1 MISEVAKREIVTRG
15 RSKSYRVT
23 TGILIVLTIAFVAGA
38 AIFGSRDDSPDT
50 VDISIGVTSPID
62 RFDDTIAA
70 LSPELVNTEVVP
82 IADAEVEQLLLDG
95 DVDVVIRDGET
106 LVWNDEPDPLTQS
119 IVIESLTAIAVADR
133 ADTLGIDDST
143 LDDLLAPIPLD
154 AEFIDPP
161 TDGDTAKTLVATIGI
176 FIMFFAI
183 QMYGSQI
190 ALVVVEEKAHRIVEI
205 LLALVRPRDLLA
217 GKVIGVG
224 VLAAVQVVIPIIGLF
239 LALALSGSV
248 GIPASAYASLPLL
261 FVTFLL
267 GFTMYGTLFAVV
279 GSLVS
284 RQEDAQQALLPV
296 FVPIITGYILALQA
310 VASPESLIAKIASVV
325 PFTAPFALPVTTAQ
339 GSVGIGLVAV
349 ALALLA
355 ATTMALLAL
364 AGRIYEF
371 TLLRSGSRIPLGE
384 ALRLA
389 RR

>member
-1 MISEVAKREIVTRG
+1 MIREVAKREIVTRG

-23 TGILIVLTIAFVAGA
+23 TGILIVLTVAFVVAA
-38 AIFGSRDDSPDT
+38 AIFGSSDDSPGS
-50 VDISIGVTSPID
+50 VDLSIGLTSPIE
-62 RFDDTIAA
+62 RFDETVAA
-70 LSPELVNTEVVP
+70 VSPELVDTEVVP
-82 IADAEVEQLLLDG
+82 VAEADVEQLLVDG
-95 DVDVVIRDGET
+95 DIDVAIRDGET
-106 LVWNDEPDPLTQS
+106 LVWNDEPDPLAQS
-119 IVIESLTAIAVADR
+119 IVTESLTAIAVADR
-133 ADTLGIDDST
+133 AITLGIDDPT
-143 LDDLLAPIPLD
+143 LDELLAPVPLD
-154 AEFIDPP
+154 AEFVDPP

-261 FVTFLL
+261 FLTFLL

-296 FVPIITGYILALQA
+296 FVPIIVGYILALQA
-310 VASPESLIAKIASVV
+310 VASPESIVAKIASVV

-339 GSVGIGLVAV
+339 GSVGIGLVAA

-355 ATTMALLAL
+355 ATTIAFLAL

-371 TLLRSGSRIPLGE
+371 TLLRSGSRITLGE

>member
-1 MISEVAKREIVTRG
+1 MMLEVAKREIATRG
-15 RSKSYRVT
+15 RSKAYRVS
-23 TGILIVLTIAFVAGA
+23 TGILVVITIAFVIGA
-38 AIFGSRDDSPDT
+38 AVFGSRDDSPST
-50 VDISIGVTSPID
+50 LEVTIGVTE
-62 RFDDTIAA
+62 RNERLDDTLGEITPPRVDADT
-70 LSPELVNTEVVP
+70 LLVTD
-82 IADAEVEQLLLDG
+82 DAVEQLLLDG
-95 DVDVVIRDGET
+95 DVDVVIRGGTT
-106 LVWNDEPDPLTQS
+106 LVWNDEPDQFVQS
-119 IVIESLTAIAVADR
+119 IVVEALTEIAVDDR
-133 ADTLGIDDST
+133 ADSLGLDDAT
-143 LDDLLAPIPLD
+143 LDELLAPIPLD
-154 AEFIDPP
+154 NEFIDPP
-161 TDGDTAKTLVATIGI
+161 TDGDNAKTVVATIGI
-176 FIMFFAI
+176 FIMFFSI

-224 VLAAVQVVIPIIGLF
+224 VLAAIQVVIPITGLF

-284 RQEDAQQALLPV
+284 RQEDAQQALFPV
-296 FVPIITGYILALQA
+296 FVPIITGYVLALQA
-310 VASPESLIAKIASVV
+310 VAAPDSLIAKVASIV
-325 PFTAPFALPVTTAQ
+325 PFTAPFALPVTTAE
-339 GSVGIGLVAV
+339 GTASLGVVVL

-355 ATTMALLAL
+355 VTTVFLLGL

-371 TLLRSGSRIPLGE
+371 TLLRSGSRITLAE

>member
-1 MISEVAKREIVTRG
+1 MIREVAKREIVTRG

-23 TGILIVLTIAFVAGA
+23 TGILIVLTIVFVAGA

-50 VDISIGVTSPID
+50 IDISIGVTSPID

-239 LALALSGSV
+239 LALALSGSA

-325 PFTAPFALPVTTAQ
+325 PFTAPFALPVTAAQ
-339 GSVGIGLVAV
+339 GSVGVALIAG

-355 ATTMALLAL
+355 ATTVVLLAL

>member
-1 MISEVAKREIVTRG
+1 MIREVAKREIVTRG

-310 VASPESLIAKIASVV
+310 VASPESLVAKIASVV

-349 ALALLA
+349 ALAILA

>member
-1 MISEVAKREIVTRG
+1 MMLEVARREIATRG
-15 RSKSYRVT
+15 RSKAYRVS
-23 TGILIVLTIAFVAGA
+23 TGILVVITIAFVIGA
-38 AIFGSRDDSPDT
+38 AVFGSRDDSPST
-50 VDISIGVTSPID
+50 LEVTIGVTE
-62 RFDDTIAA
+62 RNERLDDTLGEITPPRVDADT
-70 LSPELVNTEVVP
+70 LLVT
-82 IADAEVEQLLLDG
+82 ADAVEQLLLDG
-95 DVDVVIRDGET
+95 DVDVVIRGGTT
-106 LVWNDEPDPLTQS
+106 LVWNDEPDQFVQS
-119 IVIESLTAIAVADR
+119 IVVEALTEIAVDDR
-133 ADTLGIDDST
+133 ADSLGLDDAT
-143 LDDLLAPIPLD
+143 LDELLAPIPLD
-154 AEFIDPP
+154 NEFIDPP
-161 TDGDTAKTLVATIGI
+161 TDGDNAKTLVATIGI
-176 FIMFFAI
+176 FIMFFSI

-224 VLAAVQVVIPIIGLF
+224 VLAAIQVVIPITGLF

-284 RQEDAQQALLPV
+284 RQEDAQQALFPV
-296 FVPIITGYILALQA
+296 FVPIITGYVLALQA
-310 VASPESLIAKIASVV
+310 VAAPDSLIAKVASIV
-325 PFTAPFALPVTTAQ
+325 PFTAPFALPVTTAE
-339 GSVGIGLVAV
+339 GTASLGVVVL

-355 ATTMALLAL
+355 VTTVFLLGL

-371 TLLRSGSRIPLGE
+371 TLLRSGSRITLAE

>member
-1 MISEVAKREIVTRG
+1 MIREIARREIVTRG
-15 RSKSYRVT
+15 RSKAYRIS
-23 TGILIVLTIAFVAGA
+23 TGILIVLTIAFVIAA
-38 AIFGSRDDSPDT
+38 AIFGSDDDEPNT
-50 VDISIGVTSPID
+50 IEVTIGLTSEID
-62 RFDDTIAA
+62 RFDDVLAQLVTDRVEVDTVLIAEA
-70 LSPELVNTEVVP
+70 DTER
-82 IADAEVEQLLLDG
+82 QLLDG
-95 DVDVVIRDGET
+95 NADVIIRDGAT
-106 LVWNDEPDPLTQS
+106 LVWNEEPDPFVQSVVTEVLTQ
-119 IVIESLTAIAVADR
+119 IVVDER
-133 ADTLGIDDST
+133 AATLGIDGPT
-143 LDDLLAPIPLD
+143 LDDLLAPLALD
-154 AEFIDPP
+154 SEFIDPP
-161 TDGDTAKTLVATIGI
+161 TDGDNAKTVVATLGI

-190 ALVVVEEKAHRIVEI
+190 ALVVVEEKANRIVEI

-239 LALALSGSV
+239 LALAFSGSV

-284 RQEDAQQALLPV
+284 RQEDAQQALFPV
-296 FVPIITGYILALQA
+296 FVPIITGYVLALQA
-310 VASPESLIAKIASVV
+310 VAAPDSIVAKIASVI
-325 PFTAPFALPVTTAQ
+325 PFTSPFALPVTVAEGTA
-339 GSVGIGLVAV
+339 GAGLVTA

-355 ATTMALLAL
+355 VSAAWLLWL

-371 TLLRSGSRIPLGE
+371 TLLRSGSRITLGE

-389 RR
+389 RH

>member
-1 MISEVAKREIVTRG
+1 MMLEVAKREIATRG
-15 RSKSYRVT
+15 RSKAYRVS
-23 TGILIVLTIAFVAGA
+23 TGILVVITIAFVIGA
-38 AIFGSRDDSPDT
+38 AIFGSRDDSPGT
-50 VDISIGVTSPID
+50 VEVTIGITSSVE
-62 RFDDTIAA
+62 RLDDTLEA
-70 LSPELVNTEVVP
+70 LAPPRVETETLLV
-82 IADAEVEQLLLDG
+82 ADDEVEQLLLDG
-95 DVDVVIRDGET
+95 DVDVVIRDGTT
-106 LVWNDEPDPLTQS
+106 LVWNDEPDQFVQS
-119 IVIESLTAIAVADR
+119 IVVEALTDIAVVDR
-133 ADTLGIDDST
+133 AGDLGLDDAT
-143 LDDLLAPIPLD
+143 LDELLAPIPLES
-154 AEFIDPP
+154 EFIDPP
-161 TDGDTAKTLVATIGI
+161 TDGDNAKTVVATIGI
-176 FIMFFAI
+176 FIMFFSI

-284 RQEDAQQALLPV
+284 RQEDAQQALFPV
-296 FVPIITGYILALQA
+296 FVPIITGYVLALQA
-310 VASPESLIAKIASVV
+310 VAAPDSVVAKVASIV
-325 PFTAPFALPVTTAQ
+325 PFTSPFALPVTTAE
-339 GSVGIGLVAV
+339 GTASIGVVAIALV
-349 ALALLA
+349 LLA
-355 ATTMALLAL
+355 ATTVFLLGL

-371 TLLRSGSRIPLGE
+371 TLLRSGSRITLGE
-384 ALRLA
+384 ALRLS